1 MCQSIQQLSYFATK
15 STYFKK
21 MLEAIQMSDVSAGK
35 KAIKPI
41 FELAE
46 KG

>member
-1 MCQSIQQLSYFATK
+1 
-15 STYFKK
+15 

-46 KG
+46 KGWERLKIGGGW